1 MRIHEEI
8 YLPGM
13 KALFVT
19 VLLFT
24 ALTAGA
30 QSTERD
36 LFQQAEIRF
45 RNGEYE
51 LALDRYQT
59 LVRDFPFSGRVPD
72 AHFRIG
78 VSQHRL
84 GRYEEALRTFRRV
97 ETRFRSTQYLGL
109 VPFWKGVTHYYLDQ
123 HEDAVSELER
133 YLGRD
138 GSDEVVRQALLY
150 LALSRDALGE
160 DPRDDVERL
169 LGLTDD
175 PVSEPYASTIYIRSL
190 ARANEFEAAATFYES
205 MNVDDL
211 DPEWRSRIAIFAA
224 EAYHSLGD
232 EERALSLYQELSDA
246 EPAIATVALQRR
258 FEYAQREAD
267 PVRVDRIV
275 REAEVTLRGRTDV
288 LVEFWK
294 HVGVASYRSESYD
307 LAELYLARVWD
318 LRDREL
324 VGGVVPLYLA
334 ELRVRR
340 GEIDNAIS
348 ILETHLNR
356 NDSEVE
362 RTLVRLGGLELKS
375 ERYASAADRFAEAL
389 ERFPDGELAGQ
400 AGYQMAYARYREGRF
415 EEALSIIEDI
425 TGRGATGGF
434 SRELTRL
441 KATLHRAL
449 GNLDRSIDAY
459 RNYLAEVSDDIET
472 RLELAKVLF
481 LDERYEQVNAQIDEV
496 YSRAPDL
503 RENDPAAFLQ
513 AEYLEGLSRVGRRQY
528 EEATVALESLRDFDL
543 IAELSADVP
552 SLRSIFPYGMY
563 YLGWANYRL
572 GLWSRATG
580 TLLRVVDYDAAHP
593 LAARS
598 AYIAA
603 WSAYSAESYD
613 EAAGILRTHREL
625 ATDSVEEV
633 EGRYLLAQVYRAAGQ
648 SGLAAA
654 ELKAIHRDVPDSPYA
669 DEAMYEHAALLA
681 AGGEVDE
688 ATSLFV
694 ELFERYPDSPLAS
707 EALYRRGEVL
717 YDAERYEQA
726 RDAWLE
732 YRSEAPED
740 RLYAASLYWSGR
752 ASRAVEE
759 RGSALLV
766 WNRLIS
772 EFRDSAFR
780 FDAMIGAAE
789 IYEER
794 GELRQALNLYT
805 EAVGTYPELA
815 EEADAQSAADR
826 LVLRLGGLSEQEAR
840 LLVQIEQGDRAE
852 SESGRRA
859 IIELARLVIYES
871 VAESVNRRLV
881 LPLLQETAEKEDVD
895 PARAAEAKFLVGEWY
910 HQQGDDADAAEAFL
924 TAAGIYPEDRD
935 LTAQSFYRAAV
946 SYNRRGGHAAVIRE
960 IVEAMQEEFPGSDWT
975 AEAESI
981 LEGL

>member
-8 YLPGM
+8 YWPGM
-13 KALFVT
+13 KTLFVI
-19 VLLFT
+19 VLLFA
-24 ALTAGA
+24 ALSSGA

-36 LFQQAEIRF
+36 LYQQAEIRF

-51 LALDRYQT
+51 LALDRYQA

-109 VPFWKGVTHYYLDQ
+109 VPFWKGVTHYYLEQ
-123 HEDAVSELER
+123 HEDAVDELER
-133 YLGRD
+133 YLDRD
-138 GSDEVVRQALLY
+138 GSNEVVRQALLY
-150 LALSRDALGE
+150 LALSRDALGH
-160 DPRDDVERL
+160 DPRDDVQRL
-169 LGLTDD
+169 LELTDD
-175 PVSEPYASTIYIRSL
+175 PAAEPYASTIYIRSL
-190 ARANEFEAAATFYES
+190 ARAGEFEAAAAFYEAID
-205 MNVDDL
+205 VDRL
-211 DPEWRSRIAIFAA
+211 DSAWRSRIEIFAA
-224 EAYHSLGD
+224 EAYHALG
-232 EERALSLYQELSDA
+232 ENERARALYDRLSDA

-258 FEYAQREAD
+258 FEYAQRAAD
-267 PVRVDRIV
+267 PVRVDRVV

-294 HVGVASYRSESYD
+294 HVGVESYRSESYD
-307 LAELYLARVWD
+307 LAELYLSRVWD
-318 LRDREL
+318 LRDREP
-324 VGGVVPLYLA
+324 VAGIVPLYLA

-340 GEIDNAIS
+340 GELENAIS
-348 ILETHLNR
+348 ILETHLDR

-362 RTLVRLGGLELKS
+362 RALVRLGGLELKA
-375 ERYASAADRFAEAL
+375 ERYASAAGRFAEAL

-400 AGYQMAYARYREGRF
+400 AAYQKAYARYREGRF
-415 EEALSIIEDI
+415 EESLSIIEDI

-434 SRELTRL
+434 SREITRL
-441 KATLHRAL
+441 QATVHRAL
-449 GNLDRSIDAY
+449 GNLNRAIDAY
-459 RNYLAEVSDDIET
+459 RSYLAQVPDDIET
-472 RLELAKVLF
+472 RLELSKVLF
-481 LDERYEQVNAQIDEV
+481 LDGRYEQVNAQIEEL
-496 YSRAPDL
+496 YGRAPEL
-503 RENDPAAFLQ
+503 SESDPAAFLQ

-528 EEATVALESLRDFDL
+528 EEATIALESLRDFDL
-543 IAELSADVP
+543 IAELSGDVP
-552 SLRSIFPYGMY
+552 SLRSIYPYGMY

-580 TLLRVVDYDAAHP
+580 TLLRVVDYDTGHP
-593 LAARS
+593 LASRS

-625 ATDSVEEV
+625 AVDSAEEV
-633 EGRYLLAQVYRAAGQ
+633 EGRYLLAQVYRADGRTESAAVE
-648 SGLAAA
+648 LAA
-654 ELKAIHRDVPDSPYA
+654 IYRDFPASSYA
-669 DEAMYEHAALLA
+669 DEALYEHAMILATQGETEEAVSLL
-681 AGGEVDE
+681 G
-688 ATSLFV
+688 
-694 ELFERYPDSPLAS
+694 ELFERYRDSPLAE

-717 YDAERYEQA
+717 YDAERYGEA

-732 YRSEAPED
+732 YRSEAPDD

-752 ASRAVEE
+752 ASRALGE

-766 WNRLIS
+766 WNRLIN
-772 EFRDSAFR
+772 EFRDSTFR

-789 IYEER
+789 IHEER

-805 EAVGTYPELA
+805 EAVGSYPDLA
-815 EEADAQSAADR
+815 AEVDAQTAADR

-840 LLVQIEQGDRAE
+840 LLVQIEQGDRADT
-852 SESGRRA
+852 ESGREA
-859 IIELARLVIYES
+859 IIELAKLVVYES

-881 LPLLQETAEKEDVD
+881 LPLLRETAEQENQD
-895 PARAAEAKFLVGEWY
+895 PSRAAEAQFLIGEWY

-935 LTAQSFYRAAV
+935 LSAQSFYRAVV
-946 SYNRRGGHAAVIRE
+946 SYNRLGGHEAVIRE
-960 IVEAMQEEFPGSDWT
+960 IVDAMREEFPGSDWT
-975 AEAESI
+975 GEAESI
-981 LEGL
+981 LEAL